1 MLSSVA
7 HASPLVL
14 WLLIVLRSILL
25 RLQHRRA
32 RTIPTFAKTK
42 GNRANGLLHIPLKNR
57 PGSVPGNSPSTSTVQ
72 KRANRATPSRPSP
85 FVPTLNPPTEQIV
98 PRRAQYPTDAR
109 TILLSLDV
117 PPRTSNAFPSR
128 PTFASSNLTLTRR
141 KAAGLGRQR

>member
-42 GNRANGLLHIPLKNR
+42 GNRANGLLHVPLKNR
-57 PGSVPGNSPSTSTVQ
+57 PGSVPGSPSTSTVQ
-72 KRANRATPSRPSP
+72 KRANRATSSRPSP

-98 PRRAQYPTDAR
+98 PRRAQHSTDAR

-128 PTFASSNLTLTRR
+128 PTFASSR
-141 KAAGLGRQR
+141 KAAGLGR